1 MTRAVRRLL
10 AVPAITSS
18 TRSKNPT
25 RDARNSAMGTVTS
38 NNARIASPDR
48 YCDRRIEAVYRF
60 LSAHRQ
66 QRM

>member
-25 RDARNSAMGTVTS
+25 RDARNSATGTVTS
-38 NNARIASPDR
+38 NNARIASPIDD
-48 YCDRRIEAVYRF
+48 CDRRIEAVYRF
-60 LSAHRQ
+60 PLLTAR